1 MSEKN
6 RALEQAAA
14 QYESIAA
21 MVAAL
26 GCDFDRL
33 EELRE
38 ERSELE
44 GELRES
50 LDAYKEAQEKRTGDV
65 DTYHALQ
72 DAQIALKDWETDNA
86 PELAG
91 LEAEAGGYASLE
103 AVEEAISEDPLSVEV
118 RSGWHSIGE
127 DLEASEFSI
136 LLCTGV
142 PAVRIM
148 GELDNGKQPC
158 RAWLEYQDW
167 GTPWTQYSGAT
178 QSHLLAYCARFYFG
192 D

>member
-6 RALEQAAA
+6 YALDQAAA
-14 QYESIAA
+14 QYESISA

-26 GCDFDRL
+26 ECDFDRL
-33 EELRE
+33 EELKG

-44 GELRES
+44 GELSEA

-65 DTYHALQ
+65 DTYNALQ
-72 DAQIALKDWETDNA
+72 DAQIVLKNWETDKA
-86 PELAG
+86 SELAG

-136 LLCTGV
+136 LLCTGG

-148 GELDNGKQPC
+148 GELDNDNQPC

-167 GTPWTQYSGAT
+167 GTPWTQYRGAT
-178 QSHLLAYCARFYFG
+178 QSQLLAYCAGFYFG